1 MKKYSRLR
9 AVIDLDAVMYNME
22 MMHAN
27 IEEGTKMVVVIKTD
41 GYGHG
46 AVPISRMLEDVDY
59 VWGYAVATL
68 DEGVVLRKAGIQKP
82 ILCLGCIFPDQLEEM
97 IRHEIRMTAYSY
109 ELAKL
114 ADETA
119 YRMGKKAYLHI
130 KIDTGMSRLGF
141 PVSKESVEEILKIG
155 RLVYTDCEGMFTHF
169 SKADETDKTTTLE
182 QIRAFLWMKEHLAAE
197 GMEFTYYHCANSAS
211 IIDMPK
217 LGMDLERAG
226 ISTYGLYPSDEVNKE
241 EVPLRPAMELIAHV
255 TYVKWIEKGT
265 AVSYGGTFVAPKR
278 MQIAT
283 IPTGY
288 GDGYPRSLSNK
299 GYVLIH
305 GQKAPILG
313 RVCMDQFMVDVTEIP
328 DVKFGDRATLVG
340 HDGDAYLSID
350 ELAGLS
356 GRFNYEFICDINKRV
371 PREYVRDGKVVEQVI
386 ISKMRGCTSKEI

>member
-27 IEEGTKMVVVIKTD
+27 IEKGTKMVVVIKTD

-97 IRHEIRMTAYSY
+97 IRHEIRMTTYSY

-141 PVSKESVEEILKIG
+141 PVAKESVEEILKIG

-217 LGMDLERAG
+217 LGMNLERAG

-241 EVPLRPAMELIAHV
+241 AVPLRPAMELIAHV
-255 TYVKWIEKGT
+255 TYVKRPTK
-265 AVSYGGTFVAPKR
+265 
-278 MQIAT
+278 IAT
-283 IPTGY
+283 LPVGFA
-288 GDGYPRSLSNK
+288 DGYSRYLSNK
-299 GYVLIH
+299 GKVIINGH
-305 GQKAPILG
+305 EAPIIG
-313 RVCMDQFMVDVTEIP
+313 RVCMDQFMVDVTGIP
-328 DVKFGDRATLVG
+328 DVKFGDRATLIG

-371 PREYVRDGKVVEQVI
+371 PREYLRDGKVVEQVDYF
-386 ISKMRGCTSKEI
+386 

>member
-197 GMEFTYYHCANSAS
+197 GMEFTYYHCANSAA
-211 IIDMPK
+211 ILDLPETY
-217 LGMDLERAG
+217 MDIVRSG
-226 ISTYGLYPSDEVNKE
+226 ISTYGLYPSDEVDQQHVHLK
-241 EVPLRPAMELIAHV
+241 PAMELISHV
-255 TYVKWIEKGT
+255 SHVKWVEAGVP
-265 AVSYGGTFVAPKR
+265 VSYGGTFVTER
-278 MQIAT
+278 
-283 IPTGY
+283 PTRIVTVPVGY

-299 GYVLIH
+299 GFVLIH
-305 GQKAPILG
+305 GKKAPILG
-313 RVCMDQFMVDVTEIP
+313 RICMDQFMVDCTEIEN
-328 DVKFGDRATLVG
+328 VAYGDRVVLIG
-340 HDGDAYLSID
+340 RDGDNYLPVETLSD
-350 ELAGLS
+350 LS
-356 GRFNYEFICDINKRV
+356 GRFSYEFVCDLGKRI
-371 PREYVRDGKVVEQVI
+371 PREFLKDGKVIEQI
-386 ISKMRGCTSKEI
+386 DYFA

>member
-27 IEEGTKMVVVIKTD
+27 IEKGTKMVVVIKTD

-82 ILCLGCIFPDQLEEM
+82 ILCLGCIFPDQMEEM
-97 IRHEIRMTAYSY
+97 IRHEIRMTTYSY

-141 PVSKESVEEILKIG
+141 PVAKESVEEILKIG

-197 GMEFTYYHCANSAS
+197 GIQNTVHLCCLNIGCHHLKADTFSKVDHSRNHQSYKACNYSCCKKEQHGRT
-211 IIDMPK
+211 
-217 LGMDLERAG
+217 GDLACC
-226 ISTYGLYPSDEVNKE
+226 
-241 EVPLRPAMELIAHV
+241 
-255 TYVKWIEKGT
+255 
-265 AVSYGGTFVAPKR
+265 F
-278 MQIAT
+278 
-283 IPTGY
+283 
-288 GDGYPRSLSNK
+288 
-299 GYVLIH
+299 
-305 GQKAPILG
+305 
-313 RVCMDQFMVDVTEIP
+313 
-328 DVKFGDRATLVG
+328 
-340 HDGDAYLSID
+340 
-350 ELAGLS
+350 
-356 GRFNYEFICDINKRV
+356 
-371 PREYVRDGKVVEQVI
+371 
-386 ISKMRGCTSKEI
+386 CTSDACNSHDDRTEHHREDHHIQRIHINASQHTCCCENNFKSSCQEKSCQNSKYQSCKYRTGDMFPVSLIKILHLYSPYLFLHKSLKSVHF

>member
-27 IEEGTKMVVVIKTD
+27 IEKGTKMVVVIKTD

-82 ILCLGCIFPDQLEEM
+82 ILCLGCIFPDQMEEM
-97 IRHEIRMTAYSY
+97 IRHEIRMTTYSY

-141 PVSKESVEEILKIG
+141 PVAKESVEEILKIG

-169 SKADETDKTTTLE
+169 SKADS
-182 QIRAFLWMKEHLAAE
+182 
-197 GMEFTYYHCANSAS
+197 SAS
-211 IIDMPK
+211 
-217 LGMDLERAG
+217 A
-226 ISTYGLYPSDEVNKE
+226 S
-241 EVPLRPAMELIAHV
+241 
-255 TYVKWIEKGT
+255 
-265 AVSYGGTFVAPKR
+265 
-278 MQIAT
+278 
-283 IPTGY
+283 
-288 GDGYPRSLSNK
+288 
-299 GYVLIH
+299 
-305 GQKAPILG
+305 
-313 RVCMDQFMVDVTEIP
+313 
-328 DVKFGDRATLVG
+328 
-340 HDGDAYLSID
+340 
-350 ELAGLS
+350 
-356 GRFNYEFICDINKRV
+356 
-371 PREYVRDGKVVEQVI
+371 
-386 ISKMRGCTSKEI
+386 

>member
-27 IEEGTKMVVVIKTD
+27 IEKGTKMVVVIKTD

-82 ILCLGCIFPDQLEEM
+82 ILCLGCIFPDQMEEM
-97 IRHEIRMTAYSY
+97 IRHEIRMTTYSY

-141 PVSKESVEEILKIG
+141 PVAKESVEEILKIG

-217 LGMDLERAG
+217 LGMNLERAG

-241 EVPLRPAMELIAHV
+241 AVPLRPAMGA
-255 TYVKWIEKGT
+255 
-265 AVSYGGTFVAPKR
+265 
-278 MQIAT
+278 
-283 IPTGY
+283 
-288 GDGYPRSLSNK
+288 
-299 GYVLIH
+299 
-305 GQKAPILG
+305 
-313 RVCMDQFMVDVTEIP
+313 
-328 DVKFGDRATLVG
+328 DRA
-340 HDGDAYLSID
+340 
-350 ELAGLS
+350 
-356 GRFNYEFICDINKRV
+356 CDLC
-371 PREYVRDGKVVEQVI
+371 EMD
-386 ISKMRGCTSKEI
+386 

>member
-27 IEEGTKMVVVIKTD
+27 IEKGTKMVVVIKTD

-82 ILCLGCIFPDQLEEM
+82 ILCLGCIFPDQLE
-97 IRHEIRMTAYSY
+97 
-109 ELAKL
+109 
-114 ADETA
+114 
-119 YRMGKKAYLHI
+119 
-130 KIDTGMSRLGF
+130 
-141 PVSKESVEEILKIG
+141 ESVEEILKIG

-217 LGMDLERAG
+217 LGMNLERAG

-241 EVPLRPAMELIAHV
+241 AVPLRPAMELIAHV

-265 AVSYGGTFVAPKR
+265 EVSYGGTFVAPKR

-313 RVCMDQFMVDVTEIP
+313 RVCMDQFMVDVTGIP

-350 ELAGLS
+350 ELANLS

-371 PREYVRDGKVVEQVI
+371 PREYLRDGKVVEQVDYF
-386 ISKMRGCTSKEI
+386 

>member
-27 IEEGTKMVVVIKTD
+27 IEKGTKMVVVIKTD

-97 IRHEIRMTAYSY
+97 IRHEIRMTTYSY

-141 PVSKESVEEILKIG
+141 PVAKESVEEILKIG
-155 RLVYTDCEGMFTHF
+155 RLVYFKISISDLRNKFPEI
-169 SKADETDKTTTLE
+169 ETLV
-182 QIRAFLWMKEHLAAE
+182 
-197 GMEFTYYHCANSAS
+197 NSGN
-211 IIDMPK
+211 PV
-217 LGMDLERAG
+217 
-226 ISTYGLYPSDEVNKE
+226 Y
-241 EVPLRPAMELIAHV
+241 LI
-255 TYVKWIEKGT
+255 KN
-265 AVSYGGTFVAPKR
+265 
-278 MQIAT
+278 
-283 IPTGY
+283 GY
-288 GDGYPRSLSNK
+288 GAMVVLSLEEYASLTDNIEMKLDEADRQAAGTDERLSHESVFKNARSA
-299 GYVLIH
+299 IH
-305 GQKAPILG
+305 GK
-313 RVCMDQFMVDVTEIP
+313 
-328 DVKFGDRATLVG
+328 
-340 HDGDAYLSID
+340 
-350 ELAGLS
+350 
-356 GRFNYEFICDINKRV
+356 
-371 PREYVRDGKVVEQVI
+371 
-386 ISKMRGCTSKEI
+386 

>member
-1 MKKYSRLR
+1 MDSTLR
-9 AVIDLDAVMYNME
+9 RTWAEIDMDALAHNYETLRKRIGENVKFL
-22 MMHAN
+22 
-27 IEEGTKMVVVIKTD
+27 GVVKAD
-41 GYGHG
+41 AYGHG
-46 AVPISRMLEDVDY
+46 SVQVSRLLQESGADYLAVSSIDEAVELRHNGITMPVLILGHTPKEEVSELIKNNITQAVTCRAKALEY
-59 VWGYAVATL
+59 SEEAVKCGGTL
-68 DEGVVLRKAGIQKP
+68 KI
-82 ILCLGCIFPDQLEEM
+82 
-97 IRHEIRMTAYSY
+97 
-109 ELAKL
+109 
-114 ADETA
+114 
-119 YRMGKKAYLHI
+119 HI
-130 KIDTGMSRLGF
+130 KVDTGMSRLGF
-141 PVSKESVEEILKIG
+141 PVAKESVEEILKIG

-217 LGMDLERAG
+217 LGMNLERAG

-241 EVPLRPAMELIAHV
+241 AVPLRPAMELIAHV

-265 AVSYGGTFVAPKR
+265 EVSYGGTFVAPKR

-313 RVCMDQFMVDVTEIP
+313 RVCMDQFMVDVTGIP

-350 ELAGLS
+350 ELANLS

-371 PREYVRDGKVVEQVI
+371 PREYLRDGKVVEQVDYF
-386 ISKMRGCTSKEI
+386 